1 MFSMLSWVCSLTSV
15 THPCVPLFCSNH
27 FTDII
32 CDLLMNRHTAVK
44 LILGC
49 SKLALIGC
57 QTENIREYESISS
70 IDAFKQNYCNLIKE
84 GYAGLNSFPIS

>member
-1 MFSMLSWVCSLTSV
+1 MLSWFCSLTSV
-15 THPCVPLFCSNH
+15 AHPRVPLFCSNH
-27 FTDII
+27 FTD
-32 CDLLMNRHTAVK
+32 LLMHRHTAVK